1 MAIVSLCQFRITALV
16 YTDTL
21 GVTALTVSTV
31 TGFPPGIPGAFAW
44 TGPGSSTQ
52 EITTTVAPYTE
63 ETNFGCGNP
72 KEQYAT
78 NVPFITAYNY
88 PDGSSLQIGY
98 ESAIANTYTGRIASI
113 TLRTGATIR
122 YNYTGVNCGDGHPR
136 GHVLRLMGSRPI
148 QLSRIT
154 PRNKRSRPCV
164 IPSAT
169 SLFTPSMVPLQ
180 SIKAYF
186 MARGSRARRSTKI
199 LVPSKHPPIRLSAV
213 LGHDLLQR
221 HSLDMCHILDH
232 LSYSVAKY
240 NSLSQRDVD
249 KLDCKV
255 EKRSMGKYNVY
266 IKV

>member
-1 MAIVSLCQFRITALV
+1 M
-16 YTDTL
+16 
-21 GVTALTVSTV
+21 STV
-31 TGFPPGIPGAFAW
+31 TGFPPGIPGAFAL

-52 EITTTVAPYTE
+52 EITTTVAPCTE

-122 YNYTGVNCGDGHPR
+122 YNYTGVNCGDGP
-136 GHVLRLMGSRPI
+136 P
-148 QLSRIT
+148 LSLTRTTPDGIT
-154 PRNKRSRPCV
+154 TYTAVENYSTQQTVTTVRDPL
-164 IPSAT
+164 AT

-199 LVPSKHPPIRLSAV
+199 LVPSKHPPIRLLRCPRTRFVTTAL
-213 LGHDLLQR
+213 LGHVPHPR
-221 HSLDMCHILDH
+221 SPIL
-232 LSYSVAKY
+232 
-240 NSLSQRDVD
+240 
-249 KLDCKV
+249 
-255 EKRSMGKYNVY
+255 
-266 IKV
+266 